1 MCKNLNEH
9 ISVLMQDV
17 AEIKRPRSIIGEKP
31 LHRNYPHLGVSKKL
45 S

>member
-9 ISVLMQDV
+9 ISVLMQDA
-17 AEIKRPRSIIGEKP
+17 AEIKHPRSITELKP
-31 LHRNYPHLGVSKKL
+31 LHKNYPHLGVTKKL